1 MKKHTYFVTQHPELT
16 RTTSRTYT
24 HCVVM
29 HITAESEIASL
40 ESQKAGYMNLERRNY
55 EYMQQEAKSVRY
67 FHGMTREQ
75 AQAKAV
81 QALENAGTLEEYLEK
96 CWNEKMEIA
105 TNTQTY
111 VTAVTWCGS
120 LGLAMKQAGYL
131 KGKRPHHK
139 IEVKEVTQK

>member
-1 MKKHTYFVTQHPELT
+1 MKKHTYSVIGHPDLT

-29 HITAESEIASL
+29 HITAESQIASL
-40 ESQKAGYMNLERRNY
+40 ESQKAGYMNLERSNY
-55 EYMQQEAKSVRY
+55 EYMVRQAKSVQY
-67 FHGMTREQ
+67 YYGKTREQ
-75 AQAKAV
+75 AQADAV
-81 QALENAGTLEEYLEK
+81 AALENAGTLEEYLEK

-105 TNTQTY
+105 SNTQTY

-131 KGKRPHHK
+131 KRKRPHHK
-139 IEVKEVTQK
+139 IEVKEVQQK